1 MQLVLIGIIGST
13 AARKGKNLVN
23 IFPSFLGNMISC
35 CLEPASLLSPYSLP
49 RGTITNIIDSVKKI
63 IINRSDPLYLLWNI
77 FSSYH
82 FLFISQCISHISI
95 VSGTMTPLFALW
107 QAKLTECGYANHWEM
122 TSGEPQVCQS
132 KTMCTIDAMD
142 CNYTSNAM
150 TAKMDGN

>member
-1 MQLVLIGIIGST
+1 MQLVLIGIKGST

-82 FLFISQCISHISI
+82 FLFILQCISHISI

-150 TAKMDGN
+150 TAKMDWN